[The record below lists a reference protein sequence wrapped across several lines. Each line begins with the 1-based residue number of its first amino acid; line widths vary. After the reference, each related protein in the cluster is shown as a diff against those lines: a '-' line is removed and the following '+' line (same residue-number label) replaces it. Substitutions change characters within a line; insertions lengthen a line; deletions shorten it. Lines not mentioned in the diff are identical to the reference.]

1 MHGAPRFVVTAAN
14 ASPRLFEKIASRLDL
29 VRRFALSLSSAPPR
43 SASPTSRRP

>member
-29 VRRFALSLSSAPPR
+29 GATFR
-43 SASPTSRRP
+43 SVAEQRAAAERKPD